1 MTLVF
6 LSVAAVE
13 AIHKEQIELF
23 GGADG
28 LRDAGL
34 LESAV
39 MRAEFKAKF
48 DGDASLA
55 AIAASLGYGLINNHA
70 FVDGNKRVGL
80 AAVVALLK
88 LNGFTVRAPQAEK
101 IAMVW
106 RAAASEITEE
116 EFAAW
121 VERSVAPL

>member
-55 AIAASLGYGLINNHA
+55 AIAASLGYGLIKNHA

-80 AAVVALLK
+80 AAIVALLK
-88 LNGFTVRAPQAEK
+88 LNGFMVKAPQAEK

-106 RAAASEITEE
+106 HAAASEISEE

-121 VERSVAPL
+121 VERSVVPL

>member
-1 MTLVF
+1 VTLVF

>member
-55 AIAASLGYGLINNHA
+55 AIAASLGYGLIKNHA

-80 AAVVALLK
+80 AAIVALLK
-88 LNGFTVRAPQAEK
+88 LNGFMVKAPQAEK

-106 RAAASEITEE
+106 HAAASEISEE

-121 VERSVAPL
+121 VERSVATL

>member
-1 MTLVF
+1 VTLVF

-55 AIAASLGYGLINNHA
+55 AIAASLGYGLIKNHA

-80 AAVVALLK
+80 AAIVALLK
-88 LNGFTVRAPQAEK
+88 LNGFMVKAPQAEK

-106 RAAASEITEE
+106 HAAASEISEE

-121 VERSVAPL
+121 VERSVVPL